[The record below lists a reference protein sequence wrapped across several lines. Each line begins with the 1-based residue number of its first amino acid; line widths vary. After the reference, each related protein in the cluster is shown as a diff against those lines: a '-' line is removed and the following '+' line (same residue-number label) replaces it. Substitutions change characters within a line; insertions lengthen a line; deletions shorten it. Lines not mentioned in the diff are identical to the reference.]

1 MEEQHIYRDKEHKVS
16 KTVQELTVTLVTY
29 GGPVDIEEIYRD
41 IQYRHLRGCLIRRE
55 DHYALLCSIEIYGK

>member
-1 MEEQHIYRDKEHKVS
+1 MDIHRC
-16 KTVQELTVTLVTY
+16 TVQEPQTIKELTLTHTLVTY